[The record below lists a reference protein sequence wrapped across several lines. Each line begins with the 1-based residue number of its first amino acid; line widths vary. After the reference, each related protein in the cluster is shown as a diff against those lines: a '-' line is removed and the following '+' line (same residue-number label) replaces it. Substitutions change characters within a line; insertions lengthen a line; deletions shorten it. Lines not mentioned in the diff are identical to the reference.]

1 MPVNF
6 ELLVEAAV
14 VLLSWSHEC
23 IVGVESMDDQHAILM
38 DALNELR
45 LSLVHGS
52 ERKKICKQLERLVE
66 FTQMHFENEE
76 QLLIQEG
83 FPGLPEHRAAHK
95 LLLSQIQAKLE
106 HAKHNETVEFQP
118 LVHFLR
124 SWYLDHVQG
133 LDQSYGFWLN
143 ERGVF

>member
-1 MPVNF
+1 M
-6 ELLVEAAV
+6 

-23 IVGVESMDDQHAILM
+23 IVGVEAMDDQHAILM
-38 DALNELR
+38 DSLNELR

-52 ERKKICKQLERLVE
+52 ERKKVCQQLERLIE

-83 FPGLPEHRAAHK
+83 FPGDCRNIAPPTSASCPRFRQSWSKPGITMRLSSNRCSIFFAAG
-95 LLLSQIQAKLE
+95 
-106 HAKHNETVEFQP
+106 T
-118 LVHFLR
+118 
-124 SWYLDHVQG
+124 DHVQG
-133 LDQSYGFWLN
+133 LDQSYGTWLN

>member
-1 MPVNF
+1 M
-6 ELLVEAAV
+6 

-52 ERKKICKQLERLVE
+52 ERKTICQHLERLIE

-76 QLLIQEG
+76 QLLNQEG
-83 FPGLPEHRAAHK
+83 FPGLPEHRAAHQ

-106 HAKHNETVEFQP
+106 HAKHNEAVEFQP
-118 LVHFLR
+118 LLHFLR
-124 SWYLDHVQG
+124 GWYLEHIQG
-133 LDQSYGFWLN
+133 LDQSYGSWLN